1 MKKYSKN
8 TQKKRSLVKFF
19 IIVLAI
25 ILICSV
31 ALLLYVLLNKNIVF
45 EKIEDSAKFVSD
57 DVAKNSTPVII
68 DNVLVGGVYDKKW
81 VSTERFY
88 LNSTNKSN
96 LEIDIYNK
104 VGKKGTYE
112 LNSIAQ
118 GNTTT
123 VYSATTNT
131 NIIDEYFAIAKN
143 DNADAMRLKAI
154 KKQNITE
161 TEIKD
166 VKRALGLYNLFNL
179 TVKITEA
186 YDISL
191 SQGDNGVLIFATNEV
206 GKSMGVFSAVVYV
219 DSNNKTQLIK
229 YNYIRDTKDASNW
242 PIYSFKFLG
251 DLNVDGKNEIII
263 QETKEF
269 EVKYDV
275 IEYNNN
281 KFREV
286 LSTVIK

>member
-8 TQKKRSLVKFF
+8 NGKKRSFVKFLIALF
-19 IIVLAI
+19 AIFIVL
-25 ILICSV
+25 SV
-31 ALLLYVLLNKNIVF
+31 ALFLYVLLNKNIVF
-45 EKIEDSAKFVSD
+45 EKIETESKFVSD
-57 DVAKNSTPVII
+57 DIAKNSTPIII
-68 DNVLVGGVYDKKW
+68 DNVLIGGVYDKKW
-81 VSTERFY
+81 VSTERFF
-88 LNSTNKSN
+88 LNSTNKAN

-104 VGKKGTYE
+104 VGKKGTYA

-131 NIIDEYFAIAKN
+131 NMIDEYFAIAKN
-143 DNADAMRLKAI
+143 DNFDAMKLQAI
-154 KKQNITE
+154 KRQNVTE
-161 TEIKD
+161 TEVEY
-166 VKRALGLYNLFNL
+166 VKKALGVYRLFNT
-179 TVKITEA
+179 TVKVTEV

-191 SQGDNGVLIFATNEV
+191 SQGNNGILIFATNEV
-206 GKSMGVFSAVVYV
+206 GKSMGVYSAVVYV
-219 DSNNKTQLIK
+219 DNNNKASLLK

-242 PIYSFKFLG
+242 PIYSFKFAA
-251 DLNVDGKNEIII
+251 DLNTDGVNEIII

-275 IEYNNN
+275 IEYKDN
-281 KFREV
+281 KFSEV

>member
-19 IIVLAI
+19 IIVFAI
-25 ILICSV
+25 ILICIV